1 MPWPRSGGSPVDK
14 EYIFGDIELTRANR
28 EPCPVCGHPTGDCS
42 VDLATPHHIFGA
54 DSVVETIKSSQM
66 ILVEE
71 TIYGERQI
79 SPFTTAKV
87 ILATKGTYVTLEKA
101 KELGIA

>member
-1 MPWPRSGGSPVDK
+1 MLWLHSGDLSVDK
-14 EYIFGDIELTRANR
+14 EYIYGDIEITRASR
-28 EPCPVCGHPTGDCS
+28 EPCLVCGHPTGDCS
-42 VDLATPHHIFGA
+42 DDSAAPHHIFGA
-54 DSVVETIKSSQM
+54 DSVIQTVKSSQM

-71 TIYGERQI
+71 TIYGEKQI

-87 ILATKGTYVTLEKA
+87 ILAAKGTYVTLEKA

>member
-1 MPWPRSGGSPVDK
+1 MPWQLSGALSVDK
-14 EYIFGDIELTRANR
+14 EYIFGDIQLSRATR
-28 EPCPVCGHPTGDCS
+28 EPCLVCGHPTGDCS
-42 VDLATPHHIFGA
+42 ADTAAPHHIFGA
-54 DSVVETIKSSQM
+54 DSVVETVKSSQM

-71 TIYGERQI
+71 TIYGEKQI

-87 ILATKGTYVTLEKA
+87 ILAAKGTYVTLEKA